1 MCEDRRMASHPP
13 GASDELS
20 SRLASLG
27 RRLGEREAEHGPS
40 IERARAEAEQVRAQV
55 EVALAA
61 FHHAAAL
68 AGAPHLKIALGKV
81 HTDEKHLRSVEFD
94 VTRGQHRA
102 IVICK
107 SKGDVTYVGPFR
119 MGKNEG
125 PCRTLAVD
133 AADDRDAALAE
144 FLERF
149 LEEAATP

>member
-1 MCEDRRMASHPP
+1 MASHPP
-13 GASDELS
+13 GTSDELS
-20 SRLASLG
+20 SRLASVG
-27 RRLGEREAEHGPS
+27 RRLGEREAEHVAD
-40 IERARAEAEQVRAQV
+40 IDRARVEAEKVRGQVAA
-55 EVALAA
+55 ALAA
-61 FHHAAAL
+61 FHQAVAD
-68 AGAPHLKIALGKV
+68 AGAPHMKIAIGDV

-119 MGKNEG
+119 MGKTEG
-125 PCRTLAVD
+125 PCRKLAFE
-133 AADDRDAALAE
+133 AGAERDAALGE